1 MKHLGVRNY
10 VARNNMKAMKLGDL
24 AFFYHSNCKVPGIAG
39 IMEIAQESS
48 VDGWFYP
55 FHFPSRSMKDT
66 GDFAFAIPSPY
77 YYITD
82 LRTESALNEK
92 HPYFDPK
99 SSRDSPKWHLVH
111 VTFKQKFPELISL
124 ETLKSHAQP
133 YHPLENMQ
141 LVKQS
146 RLSVSKVTKAEWD
159 FIMSLAGQDTHSAAA
174 TPAETAED
182 QATRMD
188 VDDPAA
194 ADDTQASTE
203 PSFEEELQVVSA
215 QDTMDIAGPAAAAVS
230 ASASSLFTTP
240 PPADTDAHATNGDS
254 SMPNGHR
261 SPSSQPASRAQS
273 VQPPTSSLLAA
284 SSRPASRG
292 LSVPPTATK
301 RASQPGSRAGSRAP
315 EVGPRARRS
324 VSRGLTPAVV
334 QAEVRAEAE
343 VEVHENENGDGKQ
356 MMQIVEQQEE
366 ELDSMWDAERAGSGL
381 FGDGSD
387 DGF

>member
-1 MKHLGVRNY
+1 MMN
-10 VARNNMKAMKLGDL
+10 MKLGDL

-39 IMEIAQESS
+39 IMEIVQESS

-55 FHFPSRSMKDT
+55 FPFQSRSMKDT
-66 GDFAFAIPSPY
+66 GNFAFAIPSPY

-82 LRTESALNEK
+82 LPTESAFNEK

-99 SSRDSPKWHLVH
+99 SSRDNPKWHLVH
-111 VTFKQKFPELISL
+111 VAFKQKFPELISL
-124 ETLKSHAQP
+124 ETLKSHARP
-133 YHPLENMQ
+133 YYGPLENMQ

-146 RLSVSKVTKAEWD
+146 RLSVSKVAKAEWD
-159 FIMSLAGQDTHSAAA
+159 FIMSLAGQDTTHSAAA

-182 QATRMD
+182 EATRMD
-188 VDDPAA
+188 VDEPAA
-194 ADDTQASTE
+194 TADPQASAE
-203 PSFEEELQVVSA
+203 PSFEEELQAVSP
-215 QDTMDIAGPAAAAVS
+215 QDTMDMAGPAAAA

-240 PPADTDAHATNGDS
+240 PPANTDAHATDGDS

-273 VQPPTSSLLAA
+273 VQPPASSLLAA

-301 RASQPGSRAGSRAP
+301 RASQPASRAGSRAP

-334 QAEVRAEAE
+334 QEVRAEVE
-343 VEVHENENGDGKQ
+343 VEVHENENGDGNQ
-356 MMQIVEQQEE
+356 MLQIVEQQEE
-366 ELDSMWDAERAGSGL
+366 EELESMWDAAGRAAESGL

>member
-1 MKHLGVRNY
+1 MPY
-10 VARNNMKAMKLGDL
+10 
-24 AFFYHSNCKVPGIAG
+24 S
-39 IMEIAQESS
+39 
-48 VDGWFYP
+48 
-55 FHFPSRSMKDT
+55 
-66 GDFAFAIPSPY
+66 SPY
-77 YYITD
+77 YHITD
-82 LRTESALNEK
+82 LPTESAFNEK
-92 HPYFDPK
+92 HLYFDAK

-159 FIMSLAGQDTHSAAA
+159 FIMSLAGQDTTHSTAA
-174 TPAETAED
+174 TPAEAVEDETTRMDVDEPAAPAETAED

-215 QDTMDIAGPAAAAVS
+215 QDTMDVAGPAAAAASAS

-334 QAEVRAEAE
+334 QTEVRAEAE

-366 ELDSMWDAERAGSGL
+366 ELSMWDAERAGSGL

>member
-1 MKHLGVRNY
+1 MRLPY
-10 VARNNMKAMKLGDL
+10 
-24 AFFYHSNCKVPGIAG
+24 S
-39 IMEIAQESS
+39 
-48 VDGWFYP
+48 
-55 FHFPSRSMKDT
+55 
-66 GDFAFAIPSPY
+66 SPY
-77 YYITD
+77 YHITD
-82 LRTESALNEK
+82 LPTESAFDEK
-92 HPYFDPK
+92 HPYFDAK

-111 VTFKQKFPELISL
+111 VTFKQKFRELISL

-159 FIMSLAGQDTHSAAA
+159 FIMSLVGQDTTHSTAA
-174 TPAETAED
+174 TPAEAVEDETTRMDVDEPAAPAETAED

-215 QDTMDIAGPAAAAVS
+215 QDTMDVAGPAAAAASAS

-334 QAEVRAEAE
+334 QTEVRAEAE

-366 ELDSMWDAERAGSGL
+366 ELSMWDAAGRAAESGL